1 MNQKQKK
8 QNCLNMIKELTEVQM
23 EATSL
28 KNKNVSRNLKNL
40 LEKIL
45 KETIDFEH
53 VIYYINNE
61 MKHSK
66 SIDSKILWIKAVGIV
81 RKYFDTIE

>member
-61 MKHSK
+61 MKNSK